1 MADDKRGRE
10 EQAAHQDRRQRE
22 RAVREALAR
31 GDEEEPA
38 RLDLDEQ
45 LGDLNEALEGHD
57 YPTTTPELIDA
68 FGSYD
73 IDTPEGAESL
83 EAVLSGT
90 DSETFDSA
98 EDVRI
103 RILELVYLG

>member
-10 EQAAHQDRRQRE
+10 EQAAHEDRRQRE

-31 GDEEEPA
+31 GDEPKPE
-38 RLDLDEQ
+38 RLNLDDE
-45 LGDLNEALEGHD
+45 LGELGEALEDHD

-68 FGSYD
+68 FGAYD
-73 IDTPEGAESL
+73 IDTPDGVESL
-83 EAVLSGT
+83 DAVLSGT

-98 EDVRI
+98 EAVRI
-103 RILELVYLG
+103 RILELVYLE